1 MLWPFIKKYDSQKV
15 RVEAGFAIRNIV
27 TGQSPIEQSPIIS
40 IHKAYIIGKRR
51 PKSRSL
57 KQEIWL

>member
-1 MLWPFIKKYDSQKV
+1 MLWPFIKKYGRERV
-15 RVEAGFAIRNIV
+15 RVKAGYAIRKIV
-27 TGQSPIEQSPIIS
+27 IDQSPIEQSPIIS

>member
-1 MLWPFIKKYDSQKV
+1 MLWPFIKKYDGEKV
-15 RVEAGFAIRNIV
+15 RVKAGYAIRNIV
-27 TGQSPIEQSPIIS
+27 IGQSPIEQSPIIS

-51 PKSRSL
+51 PKSRSV